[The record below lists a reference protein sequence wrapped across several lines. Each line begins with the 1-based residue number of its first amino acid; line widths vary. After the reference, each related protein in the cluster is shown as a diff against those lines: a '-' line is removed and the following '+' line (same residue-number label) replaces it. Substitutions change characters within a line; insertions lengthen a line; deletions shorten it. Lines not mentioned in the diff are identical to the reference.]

1 MTPPGLLEVIGTLIE
16 RYEES
21 HVRIP
26 RASPRD
32 VLRFFMDQHKL
43 RQSDLRD
50 ELGTQGVASEV
61 LSGKRKINARQA
73 KALAGR
79 FGVSADVFL

>member
-1 MTPPGLLEVIGTLIE
+1 
-16 RYEES
+16 
-21 HVRIP
+21 
-26 RASPRD
+26 
-32 VLRFFMDQHKL
+32 MDQHKL